1 MPAIVKLETIIEAL
15 EFASDSTS
23 SYLDLETGEVLTL
36 TEEECSLAADPLSAD
51 QDLPEWQREQV
62 ELARRISRQGQR
74 YVELPDQFD
83 INEWD
88 CMQRFSETL
97 QNPQLRDH
105 FIAAIHR
112 TGAFRNFKHL
122 LDMHHFWDAW
132 NRFRQ
137 DHLEQIASD
146 WCEEH
151 GISLQRTQS

>member
-36 TEEECSLAADPLSAD
+36 TEEECSLADDPLSAD

-97 QNPQLRDH
+97 QNP
-105 FIAAIHR
+105 
-112 TGAFRNFKHL
+112 
-122 LDMHHFWDAW
+122 
-132 NRFRQ
+132 
-137 DHLEQIASD
+137 
-146 WCEEH
+146 
-151 GISLQRTQS
+151 